1 MGNSQGRPSSVPPV
15 STKSPRSGKYPESKH
30 NISKNGLDHHPN
42 KRNAHHSKVEFDIPD
57 FLQEKQEVRKSPV
70 FQRHLRDP
78 DPVIVQEGT
87 SVNRGLLIPKSEL
100 QVPDFLSQTQYHG
113 KLLNVTSKQEVIE
126 KRQSYPSIEDMTDK
140 SNSQRYVKP
149 RQHSKQ
155 HNTTTIE
162 QTKSS
167 HSKSMSSLHNTEVG
181 LTQTKSNDFIDDFG
195 AFSLKRKS
203 KTVVDNDK
211 NNDNHS
217 KGRLAP
223 GVTSARKYVVNQPMT
238 SRNAS
243 RDMHDNSHMSGM
255 DDDSLQSMSSISN
268 KDSRN
273 NFVAQKLPHSFHSQD
288 DIQVPQGYESPDSA
302 LGYIADSSVN
312 NPDSSIE
319 SGRKITRQNSLQAH
333 LRQRLQDYERFKE
346 IHSNSGVHARYD
358 SDSTTISDQ
367 SIFGKGMSS
376 VTPLSHPNF
385 VHINSLQDGILLKIL
400 SYLNT
405 LELCKTSGVCRR
417 WQSLAWDPI
426 LWNKIEIVNYKESNI
441 NRVLRNLLG
450 TLAEGTQ
457 GYCLTVHHI
466 RLNGCELLS
475 DKALGSIARYCID
488 LEKLEVDGCCCIT
501 SRGLQ
506 DLLLNCH
513 SLSHLNLS
521 GCTCVNSLSMPNAN
535 GFSLENNATYL
546 KLLQLDLS
554 DCVAFDDFGLRT
566 LGLTCRMLE
575 TLYLRRCSRITD
587 VGIKH
592 IASHCH
598 HLKEL
603 STSDCFKIRDFSL
616 KEIAKNTPGL
626 RYLSVAKCPVSDT
639 GIKYIGRHCV
649 RLKYLNIRGC
659 DAVTDIGIAYV
670 VQNCLKLRSIDIGK
684 CNITD
689 NVLHTIG
696 IHCPQLKKLSIR
708 GCIKLTDEG
717 IRSIATQCCNLQYF
731 NVQECNLSYDT
742 FTYIREHCRNC
753 IIEHTCPA
761 FF

>member
-1 MGNSQGRPSSVPPV
+1 MPPT
-15 STKSPRSGKYPESKH
+15 SIKSPRSGKFAESKH
-30 NISKNGLDHHPN
+30 SNSKNGLDHHPN
-42 KRNAHHSKVEFDIPD
+42 KGNTHHTKVEFDIPD
-57 FLQEKQEVRKSPV
+57 LLPEKQEVRKSPI

-87 SVNRGLLIPKSEL
+87 PPNRGLLIPKSEL
-100 QVPDFLSQTQYHG
+100 QVPDFLSQSPNENG
-113 KLLNVTSKQEVIE
+113 KLFNVKSKQGDV
-126 KRQSYPSIEDMTDK
+126 YPS
-140 SNSQRYVKP
+140 NSSAQEMKAKANLHRYVKP
-149 RQHSKQ
+149 GQQSKQ
-155 HNTTTIE
+155 HDVTMIE
-162 QTKSS
+162 QAKSF
-167 HSKSMSSLHNTEVG
+167 HSKSTSNLRHSELG
-181 LTQTKSNDFIDDFG
+181 STQAKTNDFIDDFG
-195 AFSLKRKS
+195 AFSLKRKY
-203 KTVVDNDK
+203 KTVVTDNGK
-211 NNDNHS
+211 SNNTHS

-223 GVTSARKYVVNQPMT
+223 GVTSARKYIVNHEPSKNVRSKEKMQ
-238 SRNAS
+238 
-243 RDMHDNSHMSGM
+243 DNSHMNGL
-255 DDDSLQSMSSISN
+255 DDDTLQSVSSLSN
-268 KDSRN
+268 TDNHNS
-273 NFVAQKLPHSFHSQD
+273 FVTQKPTNLYHSQD
-288 DIQVPQGYESPDSA
+288 VPASHGYESPDSA

-319 SGRKITRQNSLQAH
+319 SGRKVTRQNSLQAH
-333 LRQRLQDYERFKE
+333 LRQRVQDYERFKQP
-346 IHSNSGVHARYD
+346 HSNYGVHVRYD

-367 SIFGKGMSS
+367 SIFGEGMSS
-376 VTPLSHPNF
+376 VTRHSNF
-385 VHINSLQDGILLKIL
+385 AHVNSLQDGILLKIL

-405 LELCKTSGVCRR
+405 LELCKASGVCRR
-417 WQSLAWDPI
+417 WQRLAWDPI

-441 NRVLRNLLG
+441 NRVLRNLLA

-457 GYCLTVHHI
+457 GYCLTVYNV
-466 RLNGCELLS
+466 RLSGCELLS
-475 DKALGSIARYCID
+475 DKALGSLARYCID
-488 LEKLEVDGCCCIT
+488 LEKLEIDGCCCIT
-501 SRGLQ
+501 SKGLQ

-513 SLSHLNLS
+513 NLSHLNLS
-521 GCTCVNSLSMPNAN
+521 GCTCVNSLSMTNAN
-535 GFSLENNATYL
+535 GFSLENNGTFL
-546 KLLQLDLS
+546 KLLHLDLS

-566 LGLTCRMLE
+566 LGLTCGMLE

-592 IASHCH
+592 VASHCH

-616 KEIAKNTPGL
+616 KEIAKNIPGL

-639 GIKYIGRHCV
+639 GIKYIGRHCI

-659 DAVTDIGIAYV
+659 EAVTDIGIAYV

-689 NVLHTIG
+689 SVLHTVG

-731 NVQECNLSYDT
+731 NVQECNLSYET